1 MFAESGVAFH
11 LSEKTRSAFC
21 MERANFL
28 TIHTLRW
35 DGQMDDDAV
44 ILVQFFG
51 DGKINGRQ

>member
-1 MFAESGVAFH
+1 
-11 LSEKTRSAFC
+11 